1 MVKLTILGDSLSCSG
16 YGVSKKYAWPMQ
28 CAKLLGGNDTL
39 FVRAKGGIGFSSIA
53 GEKVMHYY
61 GCTKYFAEALH
72 DDADSYVFFLGT
84 NDSLAAHSNTKHV
97 REGIKRMVDII
108 QASVTVTT
116 GIKPSITLVSPPN
129 ILGNDQA
136 EQRRKTIVVAALKD
150 VAISSHVS
158 FAEVPNLSAFDK
170 HADGVHLSKLG
181 ASKVAKSMCD
191 ILKEK
196 KLFKLPYLKQPKLT
210 SNVSD
215 ADKRAAMLDARN
227 MGKVAFFAMS
237 RVQLRIFCDRH
248 NIPVHGGLLADERQA
263 TVCKIG
269 LNWSLAL

>member
-16 YGVSKKYAWPMQ
+16 YGVSKQYSWPMQ
-28 CAKLLGGNDTL
+28 CAKLLGCNVTL
-39 FVRAKGGIGFSSIA
+39 LVRAKGGIGFSSIA

-84 NDSLAAHSNTKHV
+84 NDSLAAHCNTKHV
-97 REGIKRMVDII
+97 REGLKRMVDII
-108 QASVTVTT
+108 QASVKVTK

-129 ILGNDQA
+129 ILWNDQA
-136 EQRRKTIVVAALKD
+136 EKRRKTIVVAVLKD
-150 VAISSHVS
+150 LAISSHIS
-158 FAEVPNLSAFDK
+158 FAEVTNLSAFDK
-170 HADGVHLSKLG
+170 HADGVHLTKLG

-191 ILKEK
+191 ILKKK
-196 KLFKLPYLKQPKLT
+196 KLFKLPYLKEPKLT
-210 SNVSD
+210 SHIND
-215 ADKRAAMLDARN
+215 TDKRAAKLDASK
-227 MGKVAFFAMS
+227 MGNVAFFAMS